1 MVSGRERTGRIF
13 TPRGGG
19 LLTFP
24 LFGVE
29 SLPPPREGGPLTY
42 PLTLAKP
49 DSDPFF
55 ESFLTPF

>member
-1 MVSGRERTGRIF
+1 MPFFGKKSQTF
-13 TPRGGG
+13 P
-19 LLTFP
+19 LTFP
-24 LFGVE
+24 LTGAD
-29 SLPPPREGGPLTY
+29 LPPEGSPLTY